1 MEGAAAILLVLA
13 LLTGCSRERMETR
26 REIDR
31 IYKAAEQTAEG
42 RAAAY
47 ITEKYGID
55 ASAQGY
61 WVQGYHDFFASYVSS
76 NVVVFMEYD
85 GRKFC
90 AGIDVDDETVLWDNY
105 QSEEIEAV
113 FQEYFTELYHLP
125 QPYKTDIEFQLE
137 NAPGYRAATPTEW
150 RERGFD
156 HGNMVDFYFQGQAAE
171 ELFAMMG
178 GWNSIIP
185 GCPWSGRLPLPR
197 HGGTGDLS
205 ENERGRLGQSS

>member
-1 MEGAAAILLVLA
+1 MKGKRGSDSGGKAFGRITGMAVTGILSMF

-31 IYKAAEQTAEG
+31 IYKAAEQTAKD

-55 ASAQGY
+55 ASPQGY
-61 WVQGYHDFFASYVSS
+61 WVQGYHDFFAPYVNS
-76 NVVVFMEYD
+76 NVVVFMEYE

-90 AGIDVDDETVLWDNY
+90 AGIDVDDETILWDNY
-105 QSEEIEAV
+105 QRKEIETV
-113 FQEYFTELYHLP
+113 LQEYFAELYHLP

-137 NAPGYRAATPTEW
+137 NAPGYRAATPAEW

-156 HGNMVDFYFQGQAAE
+156 HGNMADFYFQGQAAE
-171 ELFAMMG
+171 ELLAMMSRVEFH
-178 GWNSIIP
+178 NS
-185 GCPWSGRLPLPR
+185 W
-197 HGGTGDLS
+197 LS
-205 ENERGRLGQSS
+205 ME